1 MKTYKNLYQKICSR
15 ENLMLAY
22 EKARK
27 GKSKKDSVIGFEKD
41 LHNNLEKLRQ
51 ELLSCAYKPRSL
63 HRFIVRDP
71 KTRTIHSSAFRDRV
85 VHHALINII
94 GPIFEK
100 RFIYDSYANQIGKG
114 THPAI
119 KRFDIFKRKVSH
131 NGQTVKTGGGAN
143 DTKNNFVQGYCL
155 KADVKQYF
163 DTVDH
168 EVILSILK
176 KKIADEK
183 VIWLVKQI
191 LDNFECEV
199 PGKGM
204 PLGNYT
210 SQFTENENFLCPK
223 IA

>member
-1 MKTYKNLYQKICSR
+1 
-15 ENLMLAY
+15 
-22 EKARK
+22 
-27 GKSKKDSVIGFEKD
+27 
-41 LHNNLEKLRQ
+41 
-51 ELLSCAYKPRSL
+51 
-63 HRFIVRDP
+63 
-71 KTRTIHSSAFRDRV
+71 
-85 VHHALINII
+85 
-94 GPIFEK
+94 
-100 RFIYDSYANQIGKG
+100 
-114 THPAI
+114 
-119 KRFDIFKRKVSH
+119 
-131 NGQTVKTGGGAN
+131 
-143 DTKNNFVQGYCL
+143 VQGYCL